1 MNTSEIKFNIELNDQ
16 KYIDRILWESTDKP
30 SDGPDSTDA
39 LAISIWDPIQK
50 NTLRIDLW
58 SKNMTAFEMKRFT
71 VDSIGGLA
79 ESLRNATGDNKM
91 ADLMQDFCQQLVKH
105 VEKSEK

>member
-1 MNTSEIKFNIELNDQ
+1 MKNSEIKFNISLNED
-16 KYIDRILWESTDKP
+16 KYIDTILWDSTDKP
-30 SDGPDSTDA
+30 SDGPDNTDA
-39 LAISIWDPIQK
+39 IAISIWDPKQK

-79 ESLRNATGDNKM
+79 ESLRNSTGDHKM
-91 ADLMQDFCQQLVKH
+91 ADMMQELCQQLVKH
-105 VEKSEK
+105 VESSEN